1 MFGQKIPQ
9 KNKKKPAASALSDA
23 ISEKIQ
29 RSMNLGIRWAVKDP
43 SNPGKEVCILSAA
56 FEGAFEMGQPLT
68 RRSDA
73 IALRMHPSKDA
84 SPELGHS
91 L

>member
-1 MFGQKIPQ
+1 
-9 KNKKKPAASALSDA
+9 
-23 ISEKIQ
+23 
-29 RSMNLGIRWAVKDP
+29 MNLGIRWTVKDAAGGP
-43 SNPGKEVCILSAA
+43 FKSEKRRLHLSAA

-73 IALRMHPSKDA
+73 IALRINPSKDA

-91 L
+91 HSPPRR

>member
-1 MFGQKIPQ
+1 
-9 KNKKKPAASALSDA
+9 
-23 ISEKIQ
+23 
-29 RSMNLGIRWAVKDP
+29 MNLGIRWAVKDP
-43 SNPGKEVCILSAA
+43 AGGSFKSRKRRLHLSAA

-68 RRSDA
+68 LRSDA

-91 L
+91 HKHARRYGDRLAAPDTS